1 MFVEPKFKDA
11 IKNSIQTEPCDSGI
25 RNRAKWVKEEVADGR
40 ENLGSKKRTLTIAG
54 CHADM
59 LNPKPLLGRLLT
71 LESRVARLIGLCR
84 CSPTHFF

>member
-40 ENLGSKKRTLTIAG
+40 ENLGSKKRTSTIAG
-54 CHADM
+54 YHADM
-59 LNPKPLLGRLLT
+59 LNPKPLLGRLL
-71 LESRVARLIGLCR
+71 
-84 CSPTHFF
+84 SPSNHVSPA